1 MTNCQLKFPYS
12 EEEEKELFAIRRR
25 FQDEPVTSVIVQ
37 EYQTALKEQTS
48 LTAVAAQE
56 ELARRGDYNYIGDI
70 LLAALADNQIQYQT
84 ALCERIAKS
93 LSRFE
98 DGAILKRFG
107 NHVLWRMANGDTGP
121 VSFKSFVESF

>member
-70 LLAALADNQIQYQT
+70 LLAALADNQMQYQT
-84 ALCERIAKS
+84 AIC
-93 LSRFE
+93 
-98 DGAILKRFG
+98 
-107 NHVLWRMANGDTGP
+107 
-121 VSFKSFVESF
+121 

>member
-25 FQDEPVTSVIVQ
+25 FPDELITSVIVQ

-98 DGAILKRFG
+98 DDTILKQFG
-107 NHVLWRMANGDTGP
+107 NHILRRMANGDTGP

>member
-1 MTNCQLKFPYS
+1 MTNYQLKFPYS

-56 ELARRGDYNYIGDI
+56 ELARRGDYNYIGDFYNHGNNKYI
-70 LLAALADNQIQYQT
+70 GNVHY
-84 ALCERIAKS
+84 R
-93 LSRFE
+93 
-98 DGAILKRFG
+98 G
-107 NHVLWRMANGDTGP
+107 NHNNRIHNDGRTRRNMDHR
-121 VSFKSFVESF
+121 